1 MPSAIPL
8 TGVPNTST
16 SPSLAG
22 SRPEI
27 KASVVDLPQPVGPTT
42 AQNSPGSTAI
52 SRARNAVWI
61 PPDGVR
67 KRFVTPRSSMAG
79 AIAPEGGSHER
90 STQSMRSLWPFW
102 SFWSPAWLRRGN
114 TISEDHPVKTRL
126 PLAYQILVFQVAII
140 LLSALMG
147 TAAAVWQ
154 AGREL
159 DHQYEQRSLAIAESV
174 ASDSTIQ
181 DALLSGDSS
190 GLIQRAAEQVR
201 RATGATYVVVTDRAG
216 IRYSHPNPALIGKP
230 VDEGPGAV
238 LAGNTWVGV
247 QRGTLGVSAR
257 GKAPIFRGGGVIGMV
272 SVGFLEAAVF
282 NQLLAELPG
291 FGVTVLLA
299 LGLGVAG
306 SWLLASRL
314 KRQTFGLEPYEIAGL
329 LEEREASLQG
339 IHEGAIATDRDGTI
353 TLAND
358 EARRL
363 LALPSDCVG
372 RRVSQVLPQGRL
384 LKFLSGSLNDEDEV
398 LLAGDRVMV
407 ASRRAIRVHG
417 REIGHVATLR
427 DSTELTG
434 LARGLG
440 VDNLTDALRAQAH
453 EYSNRLHTIAGLVQM
468 GRGDEAMKLIAQ
480 TSGVHQELTEA
491 LLDRVGDPVL
501 GALLLAKAAVA
512 SERRIELRVSD
523 NTVMTRS
530 SLDSEDLITIL
541 GNLVDNALD
550 AASSSAGDRWVSVS
564 VTEQDDHLAVRV
576 HDSGPGIQ
584 GGVDGQI
591 FQEGFSTKSIPGRK
605 RRGFGLALVR
615 QVARRHGGDVT
626 VVNEGG
632 ALFTVRLPLRLAA
645 KL

>member
-1 MPSAIPL
+1 M
-8 TGVPNTST
+8 
-16 SPSLAG
+16 
-22 SRPEI
+22 
-27 KASVVDLPQPVGPTT
+27 
-42 AQNSPGSTAI
+42 
-52 SRARNAVWI
+52 
-61 PPDGVR
+61 
-67 KRFVTPRSSMAG
+67 
-79 AIAPEGGSHER
+79 
-90 STQSMRSLWPFW
+90 
-102 SFWSPAWLRRGN
+102 
-114 TISEDHPVKTRL
+114 KTRL

-154 AGREL
+154 ASQEL

-174 ASDSTIQ
+174 ASDSSIQ
-181 DALLSGDSS
+181 DALLSDDPS
-190 GLIQRAAEQVR
+190 GLIQDAAEKVR

-216 IRYSHPNPALIGKP
+216 IRYSHPNPAMIGLP

-257 GKAPIFRGGGVIGMV
+257 GKAPIFYGGSVIGMV
-272 SVGFLEAAVF
+272 SVGFLETTVS
-282 NQLLAELPG
+282 NQFLAELPG
-291 FGVTVLLA
+291 FAVTVLLA

-339 IHEGAIATDRDGTI
+339 IHEGAVATDRDGTI

-358 EARRL
+358 EAHRL

-372 RRVSQVLPQGRL
+372 RKLSQVLPPGRL
-384 LKFLSGSLNDEDEV
+384 LKFLSGGLNDEDEV
-398 LLAGDRVMV
+398 LLAGDRVLV

-417 REIGHVATLR
+417 REIGYVATLR
-427 DSTELTG
+427 DSTELSG

-440 VDNLTDALRAQAH
+440 VDSLTDALRAQAH

-512 SERRIELRVSD
+512 SERGIELRVSD

-530 SLDSEDLITIL
+530 ALDSEDLITLL
-541 GNLVDNALD
+541 GNLIDNALD
-550 AASSSAGDRWVSVS
+550 SAATSHLERWVSVS
-564 VTEQDDHLAVRV
+564 VTEEKDEILISV
-576 HDSGPGIQ
+576 HDSGPG
-584 GGVDGQI
+584 VPESLNGQI
-591 FQEGFSTKSIPGRK
+591 FQEGFSTKSGPGRK

-615 QVARRHGGDVT
+615 QVAHRHGGTVS
-626 VVNEGG
+626 VVNDGG
-632 ALFTVRLPLRLAA
+632 ALFTVRLPLRVTAA
-645 KL
+645 T